1 MRFFNIMIGVGV
13 CAFVAVLVHSY
24 VNNPPSPPDQQY
36 IMLCERDGQEWL
48 IAPEGYKSITRTNDG
63 SYVMMNDPMR
73 PVVYKQLHG
82 ETCRVEHL
90 QVITEGG

>member
-13 CAFVAVLVHSY
+13 CALVAVLVHSY
-24 VNNPPSPPDQQY
+24 VNNPAPTPDQQY

-48 IAPEGYKSITRTNDG
+48 IAPEGYKSITRLDDG
-63 SYVMMNDPMR
+63 SYVMMNDPTR

-90 QVITEGG
+90 QVIAEGG